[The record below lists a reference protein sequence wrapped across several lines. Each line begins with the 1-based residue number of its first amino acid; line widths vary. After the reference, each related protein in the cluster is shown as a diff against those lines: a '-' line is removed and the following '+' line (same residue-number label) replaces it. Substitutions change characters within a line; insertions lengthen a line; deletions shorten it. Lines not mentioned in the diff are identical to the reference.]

1 MVWRIGT
8 ESFGLGALRTIQR
21 LGLMRYFLPL
31 LLSLLLLC
39 GFASGQHLIRGR
51 VLDSVGAPLPFAQVQ
66 LYRAEGRSPIAFT
79 QSNPKGLFT
88 LKVKEVG
95 TYRLEVRSLGHAEHL
110 QEVLLGNTPEVQ
122 LGSIQLRA
130 HYEEIHAVQVLGER
144 PVVRKGDSL
153 IYRVEAF
160 AKGNEKSIGEVM
172 NKMPGLKVESDGSV
186 SYQGKPVERMMV
198 GGADLFGRGYG
209 VLTNN
214 LNPSAVKEVQVLEN
228 FEENRLLKRM
238 RSKSE
243 RVAINLEMK
252 DGAGQVVGTLDGS
265 YGYRYMHRVNVSLV
279 GVKRG
284 QQWSLLAN
292 SNTVGETPVQSWANP
307 QGLNDIG
314 SGEDLKLQIPKPF
327 RLEPVTSTQ
336 GSNAP
341 LSAARRRHNLSHML
355 GFGTVLTP
363 SRRFQLKAN
372 LVGQKENDKYASSYI
387 SQVQIANL
395 SFTRDEQSQ
404 KESGNY
410 TAAGR
415 LTLDWAAHDKADLRY
430 EGGYSF
436 RQGRSKGWNDEL
448 GNRLSERS
456 FNRWQRMDH
465 TLLYTQ
471 SLDSAGLIRGG
482 LEWQSQWLKADYSA
496 WISGSTPRGLVDAQG
511 LSASYPQ
518 TMHTGKTL
526 WLYLAPIIRGFTG
539 DARLGGFYFQQQ
551 LRPGGNFSLGGLSEL
566 RQLDLFAGGSVSYR
580 REPLMVKVGLLGHT
594 VRQELQT
601 GIPTGIPRSRLNFLE
616 PRVSFTLSD
625 ALHYALLQY
634 SRNSTTSSLLDVLP
648 ETVVTSYRGTRQ
660 GATTFRLHHGNT
672 YQAYYSYGNILSRAV
687 LQAQLYYNHNS
698 RPIVTSDVVTA
709 SRTTTYII
717 MGRRSSTLYAMLNAD
732 YFVGRL
738 NTNFRFACSGQRSRY
753 TQYVNGLQIPLTN
766 DLLSAEISLRTNF
779 RSVFDIN
786 IGADWRTNRLQS
798 STAQLR
804 HSTSAYVDLEFTFG
818 PVLWTTTVDRMEP
831 GVLKGNP
838 NAVYFLDSRVQ
849 LSLLKKKL
857 TLYADGQNLLNTKT
871 YTYYSVGNL
880 EAAHL
885 RYDIAPLR
893 VMLGVKWQL

>member
-1 MVWRIGT
+1 MGV
-8 ESFGLGALRTIQR
+8 
-21 LGLMRYFLPL
+21 
-31 LLSLLLLC
+31 
-39 GFASGQHLIRGR
+39 
-51 VLDSVGAPLPFAQVQ
+51 PLPFAQVQ
-66 LYRAEGRSPIAFT
+66 LYRPGGRSPIAFT

-110 QEVLLGNTPEVQ
+110 QEVLLGNAPEVQ

-214 LNPSAVKEVQVLEN
+214 LNPNAVKEVQVLEN

-238 RSKSE
+238 RSTSE
-243 RVAINLEMK
+243 RVAVNLEMK

-265 YGYRYMHRVNVSLV
+265 YGYRYMHRANVSLV
-279 GVKRG
+279 GVKHG

-292 SNTVGETPVQSWANP
+292 SNTVGETPVQSWATP

-336 GSNAP
+336 GSSAP
-341 LSAARRRHNLSHML
+341 LSDSRRRRNLSHMV
-355 GFGTVLTP
+355 GFSTVLSP
-363 SRRFQLKAN
+363 NRRFQMKAN
-372 LVGQKENDKYASSYI
+372 VVGQKEEDRYASGYRSKVKI
-387 SQVQIANL
+387 GNL
-395 SFTRDEQSQ
+395 SFDRDEQSQ
-404 KESGNY
+404 KEVGSY
-410 TAAGR
+410 TAVGR
-415 LTLDWAAHDKADLRY
+415 VTLDWEPYDLADLRY

-436 RQGRSKGWNDEL
+436 RQNQSNGWNE
-448 GNRLSERS
+448 GQQNRLSEMGFS
-456 FNRWQRMDH
+456 RWQRMDH

-496 WISGSTPRGLVDAQG
+496 WISGTTPRGLVGSQG

-539 DARLGGFYFQQQ
+539 DARLGGLYFQQQ
-551 LRPGGNFSLGGLSEL
+551 LRPDGNFSPGGLSEL

-580 REPLMVKVGLLGHT
+580 HEPFMVKVGLLGHT
-594 VRQELQT
+594 VQQELQA
-601 GIPTGIPRSRLNFLE
+601 GIPIGIPRTRLNLLE

-660 GATTFRLHHGNT
+660 GATSFRLHHGNT

-698 RPIVTSDVVTA
+698 RPLATSDVVTA

-717 MGRRSSTLYAMLNAD
+717 TGSRSSTLYSMVNAD

-738 NTNFRFACSGQRSRY
+738 NTNFRFAFSGQRSHY

-798 STAQLR
+798 STVQLR

-838 NAVYFLDSRVQ
+838 NAVYFLDSKVQ
-849 LSLLKKKL
+849 LSLLKKRL

-885 RYDIAPLR
+885 QYDIAPLQ
-893 VMLGVKWQL
+893 VMLGVRWQL

>member
-1 MVWRIGT
+1 
-8 ESFGLGALRTIQR
+8 
-21 LGLMRYFLPL
+21 MRYFLPL
-31 LLSLLLLC
+31 LLPLLLLC
-39 GFASGQHLIRGR
+39 GLASGQHLIRGR
-51 VLDSVGAPLPFAQVQ
+51 VLDSAGAPLPFAQVQ
-66 LYRAEGRSPIAFT
+66 LYRPEGRSPVAFT

-88 LKVKEVG
+88 LKVKDPG

-110 QEVLLGNTPEVQ
+110 QEVLLGNVPEVQ

-214 LNPSAVKEVQVLEN
+214 LNPNSVKEVQVLEN

-238 RSKSE
+238 RSTSE

-252 DGAGQVVGTLDGS
+252 DGAGQVVGSLDGS
-265 YGYRYMHRVNVSLV
+265 YGYRYMHRANVSLV
-279 GVKRG
+279 GVKHG
-284 QQWSLLAN
+284 QQWSFLAN

-314 SGEDLKLQIPKPF
+314 SGEELKLQIPKPF

-341 LSAARRRHNLSHML
+341 LSAARRRRNLSHML

-363 SRRFQLKAN
+363 SRHLQLKAN
-372 LVGQKENDKYASSYI
+372 LVGQKEDDKYTSSYI
-387 SQVQIANL
+387 SQVQIASL
-395 SFTRDEQSQ
+395 SFARNEQSQ

-415 LTLDWAAHDKADLRY
+415 LTLDWAAHDRADLRY

-436 RQGRSKGWNDEL
+436 RQGRSNGWNDEQE
-448 GNRLSERS
+448 NRLSERS
-456 FNRWQRMDH
+456 FSRWQRMDH

-482 LEWQSQWLKADYSA
+482 FEWQSQWLKADYSA
-496 WISGSTPRGLVDAQG
+496 WISGTTPRGLVGAQG
-511 LSASYPQ
+511 LAASYPQ

-539 DARLGGFYFQQQ
+539 DARLGGLYLQQQ
-551 LRPGGNFSLGGLSEL
+551 LRASGNFSQGGLSEL

-580 REPLMVKVGLLGHT
+580 REPFMVKVGLLGHT

-601 GIPTGIPRSRLNFLE
+601 GISTGIPSTRLNFLE
-616 PRVSFTLSD
+616 PRVSFTLTN
-625 ALHYALLQY
+625 ALHYALLQF
-634 SRNSTTSSLLDVLP
+634 SRNSTTTTLLDVLP
-648 ETVVTSYRGTRQ
+648 ETVVTSYRGMRQ
-660 GATTFRLHHGNT
+660 GATSFRLHHGNT

-687 LQAQLYYNHNS
+687 LQAQLYYNHSS
-698 RPIVTSDVVTA
+698 RPIATSDVVTA

-717 MGRRSSTLYAMLNAD
+717 TGRRSSTLYAMVNAD

-738 NTNFRFACSGQRSRY
+738 NTNFRFAVSGQRSRY

-766 DLLSAEISLRTNF
+766 DHLSAEISLRTNF

-798 STAQLR
+798 SAVQLR

-838 NAVYFLDSRVQ
+838 NAVYFLDSKVQ
-849 LSLLKKKL
+849 WSLLKKRL

-885 RYDIAPLR
+885 QYDIAPLR
-893 VMLGVKWQL
+893 VMLGVRWQL

>member
-1 MVWRIGT
+1 
-8 ESFGLGALRTIQR
+8 
-21 LGLMRYFLPL
+21 MRYFLPL
-31 LLSLLLLC
+31 LLPLLLLC
-39 GFASGQHLIRGR
+39 GLASGQHLIRGR
-51 VLDSVGAPLPFAQVQ
+51 VLDSAGAPLPFAQVQ
-66 LYRAEGRSPIAFT
+66 LYRPEGRSPVAFT

-88 LKVKEVG
+88 LKVKDPG

-110 QEVLLGNTPEVQ
+110 QEVLLGNVPEVQ

-214 LNPSAVKEVQVLEN
+214 LNPNSVKEVQVLEN

-238 RSKSE
+238 RSTSE

-252 DGAGQVVGTLDGS
+252 DGAGQVVGSLDGS
-265 YGYRYMHRVNVSLV
+265 YGYCYMHRANVSLV
-279 GVKRG
+279 GVKHG
-284 QQWSLLAN
+284 QQWSFLAN

-314 SGEDLKLQIPKPF
+314 SGEELKLQIPKPF

-341 LSAARRRHNLSHML
+341 LSAARRRRNLSHML

-363 SRRFQLKAN
+363 SRHLQLKAN
-372 LVGQKENDKYASSYI
+372 LVGQKEDDKYTSSYI
-387 SQVQIANL
+387 SQVQIASL
-395 SFTRDEQSQ
+395 SFARNEQSQ

-415 LTLDWAAHDKADLRY
+415 LTLDWAAHDRADLRY

-436 RQGRSKGWNDEL
+436 RQGRSNGWNDEQE
-448 GNRLSERS
+448 NRLSERS
-456 FNRWQRMDH
+456 FSRWQRMDH

-482 LEWQSQWLKADYSA
+482 FEWQSQWLKADYSA
-496 WISGSTPRGLVDAQG
+496 WISGTTPRGLVGAQG
-511 LSASYPQ
+511 LAASYPQ

-539 DARLGGFYFQQQ
+539 DARLGGLYLQQQ
-551 LRPGGNFSLGGLSEL
+551 LRASGNFSQGGLSEL

-580 REPLMVKVGLLGHT
+580 REPFMVKVGLLGHT

-601 GIPTGIPRSRLNFLE
+601 GISTGIPSTRLNFLE
-616 PRVSFTLSD
+616 PRVSFTLTN
-625 ALHYALLQY
+625 ALHYALLQF
-634 SRNSTTSSLLDVLP
+634 SRNSTTTTLLDVLP
-648 ETVVTSYRGTRQ
+648 ETVVTSYRGMRQ
-660 GATTFRLHHGNT
+660 GATSFRLHHGNT

-687 LQAQLYYNHNS
+687 LQAQLYYNHSS
-698 RPIVTSDVVTA
+698 RPIATSDVVTA

-717 MGRRSSTLYAMLNAD
+717 TGRRSSTLYAMVNAD

-738 NTNFRFACSGQRSRY
+738 NTNFRFAVSGQRSRY

-766 DLLSAEISLRTNF
+766 DHLSAEISLRTNF

-798 STAQLR
+798 SAVQLR

-838 NAVYFLDSRVQ
+838 NAVYFLDSKVQ
-849 LSLLKKKL
+849 WSLLKKRL

-885 RYDIAPLR
+885 QYDIAPLR
-893 VMLGVKWQL
+893 VMLGVRWQL

>member
-1 MVWRIGT
+1 
-8 ESFGLGALRTIQR
+8 
-21 LGLMRYFLPL
+21 MRYFLPL
-31 LLSLLLLC
+31 LLPLLLLC
-39 GFASGQHLIRGR
+39 GLASGQHLIRGR
-51 VLDSVGAPLPFAQVQ
+51 LLDSAGAPLPFAQVQ
-66 LYRAEGRSPIAFT
+66 LYRPEGRSPVAFT

-88 LKVKEVG
+88 LKVKDPG

-110 QEVLLGNTPEVQ
+110 QEVLLGNVPEVQ

-214 LNPSAVKEVQVLEN
+214 LNPNTVKEVQVLEN

-238 RSKSE
+238 RSTSE

-265 YGYRYMHRVNVSLV
+265 YGYRYMHRANVSLV

-314 SGEDLKLQIPKPF
+314 SGEELKLQIPKPF

-341 LSAARRRHNLSHML
+341 LSAARRRRNLSHMV

-372 LVGQKENDKYASSYI
+372 LVGQKEDDKYTSSYI

-395 SFTRDEQSQ
+395 SFARNEQSQ

-415 LTLDWAAHDKADLRY
+415 LTLDWAAHDRADLRY

-436 RQGRSKGWNDEL
+436 RQGRSNGWNDEQE
-448 GNRLSERS
+448 NRLSERS
-456 FNRWQRMDH
+456 FSRWQRMDH

-482 LEWQSQWLKADYSA
+482 FEWQSQWLKADYSA
-496 WISGSTPRGLVDAQG
+496 WISGTTPRGLVGAQG
-511 LSASYPQ
+511 LAASYPQ

-539 DARLGGFYFQQQ
+539 DARLGGLYLQQQ
-551 LRPGGNFSLGGLSEL
+551 LRPSGNFSQGGLSEL

-580 REPLMVKVGLLGHT
+580 REPFMVKVGLLGHT

-601 GIPTGIPRSRLNFLE
+601 GISTGIPSTRLNFLE
-616 PRVSFTLSD
+616 PRVSFTLTN

-634 SRNSTTSSLLDVLP
+634 SRNSTTTTLLDVLP

-660 GATTFRLHHGNT
+660 GATSFRLHHGNT

-687 LQAQLYYNHNS
+687 LQAQLYYNHSS
-698 RPIVTSDVVTA
+698 RPIATSDVVTA

-717 MGRRSSTLYAMLNAD
+717 TGRRSSTLYAMVNAD

-738 NTNFRFACSGQRSRY
+738 NTNFRFAVSGQRSRY

-766 DLLSAEISLRTNF
+766 DHFSAEISLRTNF

-786 IGADWRTNRLQS
+786 IGADWRTSRLQS
-798 STAQLR
+798 SAVQLR

-838 NAVYFLDSRVQ
+838 NAVYFLDSKVQ
-849 LSLLKKKL
+849 WSLLKKRL

-893 VMLGVKWQL
+893 VMMGVRWQL

>member
-1 MVWRIGT
+1 
-8 ESFGLGALRTIQR
+8 
-21 LGLMRYFLPL
+21 MRYFLPL
-31 LLSLLLLC
+31 LLPLLLLC
-39 GFASGQHLIRGR
+39 GLASGQHLIRGR
-51 VLDSVGAPLPFAQVQ
+51 VLDSAGAPLPFAQVQ
-66 LYRAEGRSPIAFT
+66 LYRPEGRSPVAFT

-88 LKVKEVG
+88 LKVKDPG

-110 QEVLLGNTPEVQ
+110 QEVLLGNVPEVQ

-214 LNPSAVKEVQVLEN
+214 LNPNSVKEVQVLEN

-238 RSKSE
+238 RSTSE

-252 DGAGQVVGTLDGS
+252 DGAGQVVGSLDGS
-265 YGYRYMHRVNVSLV
+265 YGYRYMHRANVSLV
-279 GVKRG
+279 GVKHG
-284 QQWSLLAN
+284 QQWSFLAN

-314 SGEDLKLQIPKPF
+314 SGEELKLQIPKPF

-341 LSAARRRHNLSHML
+341 LSAARRRRNLSHML

-363 SRRFQLKAN
+363 SRHLQLKAN
-372 LVGQKENDKYASSYI
+372 LVGQKEDDKYTSSYI
-387 SQVQIANL
+387 SQVQIASL
-395 SFTRDEQSQ
+395 SFARNEQSQ

-415 LTLDWAAHDKADLRY
+415 LTLDWAAHDRADLRY

-436 RQGRSKGWNDEL
+436 RQGRSNGWNDEQE
-448 GNRLSERS
+448 NRLSERS
-456 FNRWQRMDH
+456 FSRWQRMDH

-482 LEWQSQWLKADYSA
+482 FEWQSQWLKADYSA
-496 WISGSTPRGLVDAQG
+496 WISGTTPRGLVGAQG
-511 LSASYPQ
+511 LAASYPQ

-539 DARLGGFYFQQQ
+539 DARLGGLYLQQQ
-551 LRPGGNFSLGGLSEL
+551 LRASGNFSQGGLSEL

-580 REPLMVKVGLLGHT
+580 REPFMVKVGLLGHT

-601 GIPTGIPRSRLNFLE
+601 GISTGIPSTRLNFLE
-616 PRVSFTLSD
+616 PRVSFTLTN
-625 ALHYALLQY
+625 ALHYALLQF

-660 GATTFRLHHGNT
+660 GATSFRLHRGNT

-687 LQAQLYYNHNS
+687 LQAQLYYNHSS
-698 RPIVTSDVVTA
+698 RPLATSDVVTA

-717 MGRRSSTLYAMLNAD
+717 TGRRSSTLYAMVNAD

-738 NTNFRFACSGQRSRY
+738 NTNFRFAVSGQRSRY

-766 DLLSAEISLRTNF
+766 DHLSAEISLRTNF

-798 STAQLR
+798 SAVQLR

-838 NAVYFLDSRVQ
+838 NAVYFLDSKVQ
-849 LSLLKKKL
+849 WSLLKKRL

-885 RYDIAPLR
+885 QYDIAPLR
-893 VMLGVKWQL
+893 VMLGVRWQL